1 MSNKAKVVV
10 LKICCQAVG
19 FLLAT
24 SVLQQGKQLDTLG
37 GMLALGEGQRKNKL
51 GLQQGHRAHRGCAGH
66 GGRRGR
72 GPGREGHVAQAM
84 FWDRL

>member
-24 SVLQQGKQLDTLG
+24 SVLQQGKQLDTLE
-37 GMLALGEGQRKNKL
+37 GMLALGEGQRKTNWGSSRATEHTEGGL
-51 GLQQGHRAHRGCAGH
+51 GMEEGARQRGTCGT
-66 GGRRGR
+66 GDELG
-72 GPGREGHVAQAM
+72 
-84 FWDRL
+84 

>member
-1 MSNKAKVVV
+1 MRNKAKVVV

-37 GMLALGEGQRKNKL
+37 GMLVLGEGQRNNKL
-51 GLQQGHRAHRGCAGH
+51 GLQWGHRAQGGWAGH
-66 GGRRGR
+66 GGRGEADRDM
-72 GPGREGHVAQAM
+72 AQAM
-84 FWDRL
+84 VWDRL